1 MRRFRRRTRSQYL
14 LPFVLLVSLGVFI
27 ILAFQLWGSFFGS
40 TKGDAI
46 FYIAEGRS
54 KVLGFGISEWEN
66 LYNGSKVKLGDSVKT
81 LKNAK
86 GVIIFY
92 DGTMLRLDEDTQVTL
107 VDISKKSDY
116 QEILIYLNTGKIWVN
131 KPKQTVIRKTDFLI
145 NTNYASYA
153 ITGTIFDLEKNTEE
167 ILRVIKGQV
176 QVDII
181 EESEGKNRSIESIPV
196 GIGQQITLNERVM
209 KEYYERKSPSVLGV
223 LDPIFQTTEWYLWN
237 IREDE
242 NPTDFAKD
250 GPGLIFDSESTPD
263 NALSGNSTADAS
275 GSSVTVKKS
284 ELSAPTLTSPKS
296 SSIVTA
302 KDTQS
307 LSGKASDG
315 TKKILLKQLLAGDEA
330 VQKILVN
337 SFDADA
343 LTWSY
348 EISAAKGNLKPG
360 NNVYEFVGIDE
371 NAAETE
377 SLKVEIEYQSAE
389 PDLVIDKPAIEKPT
403 VTSVDGKSYKEGM
416 VVTKDGFAISGG
428 AKGADAVWVDD
439 FKLNKYQPGD
449 ATWSYNIKV
458 SYGNLKPGLNSYQ
471 VYGVTEDGKKSP
483 ILTVKIDYQ
492 PPQPV
497 EPVATTTTTTAP
509 ATTTN
514 PVPVVAPE
522 RPINS

>member
-1 MRRFRRRTRSQYL
+1 L
-14 LPFVLLVSLGVFI
+14 LPFVLLVSFGVFI
-27 ILAFQLWGSFFGS
+27 ILAFQLWGSFFAN

-54 KVLGFGISEWEN
+54 KVLGFGTSEWEN

-86 GVIIFY
+86 GVIKFY
-92 DGTMLRLDEDTQVTL
+92 DGTMLRMDEDTQVTL

-131 KPKQTVIRKTDFLI
+131 KPKQNVIRKTDFLI

-153 ITGTIFDLEKNTEE
+153 ITGTIFDLEKNSDE
-167 ILRVIKGQV
+167 ILRVVKGQV

-181 EESEGKNRSIESIPV
+181 EEADGKSRSIESVPV
-196 GIGQQITLNERVM
+196 GIGQQITLNEAVM
-209 KEYYERKSPSVLGV
+209 KEYYDRKSPSVLGV
-223 LDPIFQTTEWYLWN
+223 LDPAFQLTDWYLWN
-237 IREDE
+237 IKEDE
-242 NPTDFAKD
+242 NPTDFTKAGSGILTD
-250 GPGLIFDSESTPD
+250 GEATPD
-263 NALSGNSTADAS
+263 NSLTDGSDTTDSSDDTATPVEKSALA
-275 GSSVTVKKS
+275 
-284 ELSAPTLTSPKS
+284 APTLTSPKS

-302 KDTQS
+302 KDTQA

-315 TKKILLKQLLAGDEA
+315 TKKILLRELLAGEETYR
-330 VQKILVN
+330 KILIT
-337 SFDADA
+337 SFDPDA
-343 LTWSY
+343 LTWTY
-348 EISAAKGNLKPG
+348 DISATKGNLKAG
-360 NNVYEFVGIDE
+360 KNVYEFVGIDE
-371 NAAETE
+371 SAKETE
-377 SLKVEIEYQSAE
+377 ALKVDIEYQAAE

-403 VTSVDGKSYKEGM
+403 ITTVDGKAYKDSM
-416 VVTKDGFAISGG
+416 TVTRDGFTISGG
-428 AKGADAVWVDD
+428 ATGADAMWVDD

-492 PPQPV
+492 PPKV
-497 EPVATTTTTTAP
+497 EEPAATVSTATTTTATTAP
-509 ATTTN
+509 ATVTT
-514 PVPVVAPE
+514 PVTVGTPE
-522 RPINS
+522 KPLNS